1 MTKDT
6 RTFRQKMRDA
16 RPDMVELQEKNVHK
30 REIAMKL
37 RVLRDAVGMTQADV
51 ARNSDMK
58 QPTIARMEA
67 LSGPVPSLD
76 SISRYVEACGG
87 HYHIVITHNEP
98 ENAVA

>member
-1 MTKDT
+1 MTTAT
-6 RTFRQKMRDA
+6 RTFHQRIRDA
-16 RPDMVELQEKNVHK
+16 RPDVVKRQAKNVHK

-58 QPTIARMEA
+58 EPTIARMEA

-87 HYHIVITHNEP
+87 HHDLVITHGDLP
-98 ENAVA
+98 